1 MEVAAGGGGGG
12 GMKNELTSACT
23 CLKKKKFPHDP
34 FFLPM
39 LPLSF
44 QSGQQLRLR

>member
-1 MEVAAGGGGGG
+1 MGG
-12 GMKNELTSACT
+12 GMQNELTSACT
-23 CLKKKKFPHDP
+23 RLEKENVSSCSVL
-34 FFLPM
+34 FLM

>member
-1 MEVAAGGGGGG
+1 MN
-12 GMKNELTSACT
+12 NELTSACT
-23 CLKKKKFPHDP
+23 CLEKKVPYGP
-34 FFLPM
+34 FFLLM

>member
-1 MEVAAGGGGGG
+1 MN
-12 GMKNELTSACT
+12 NELTSA
-23 CLKKKKFPHDP
+23 LALASKKKFRHGP
-34 FFLPM
+34 FLLLM